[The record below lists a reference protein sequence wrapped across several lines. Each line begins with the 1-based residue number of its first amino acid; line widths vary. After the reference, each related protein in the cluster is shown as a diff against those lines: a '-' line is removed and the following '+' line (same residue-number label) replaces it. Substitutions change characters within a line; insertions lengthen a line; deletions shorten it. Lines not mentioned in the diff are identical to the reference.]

1 MYEIDKKK
9 FGALVS
15 QLRKEKGYTQKE
27 LAEKLFLSDKAISK
41 WETGNSIP
49 DTTMLIPLAD
59 LLGVTVTELLMCER
73 IRDGENMDTKK
84 VEIIVKTA
92 ITYSDEKIVRAYQV
106 KSRWHLIYICCLFLG
121 VGLTWINYSQH
132 ISTTTLL
139 VSMILGAV
147 FGAYFCFCVKMKL
160 PSFYDEN
167 RCGLYYDWGFELNL
181 PGAAFNNSNWFQV
194 VRSVRIWACFTM
206 ILHPILNFVMSY
218 INREF
223 WMQVESYIVLVVLLG
238 GLFLPIYMVSRKVE

>member
-1 MYEIDKKK
+1 MNQEKIGQFIK
-9 FGALVS
+9 
-15 QLRKEKGYTQKE
+15 QIRKDNKLTQKE
-27 LAEKLFLSDKAISK
+27 LAKKLGVSDKAISK
-41 WETGNSIP
+41 WETGVSIP
-49 DTTMLIPLAD
+49 DTTMLVPLAE

-73 IRDGENMDTKK
+73 MSKDETIDTEK
-84 VEIIVKTA
+84 VENIVKTA
-92 ITYSDEKIVRAYQV
+92 ITYSDEKILRAYQV

-121 VGLTWINYSQH
+121 VGLAWVNYSQH
-132 ISTTTLL
+132 ISTTTLS
-139 VSMILGAV
+139 VSMILGVV

-160 PSFYDEN
+160 PLFYDEN

-194 VRSVRIWACFTM
+194 VRSVRIWACLTM
-206 ILHPILNFVMSY
+206 ILHPILNLVMNY

-238 GLFLPIYMVSRKVE
+238 GLFFPIYMVSRK

>member
-15 QLRKEKGYTQKE
+15 ELRKEKGYTQKE
-27 LAEKLFLSDKAISK
+27 LAEKLFLSDKAISQ
-41 WETGNSIP
+41 WETGVSIP
-49 DTTMLIPLAD
+49 DTTMLIPLAE

-73 IRDGENMDTKK
+73 MSRDEAMDTEK
-84 VEIIVKTA
+84 VENIVKTA
-92 ITYSDEKIVRAYQV
+92 ITYSDEKILRAYQV
-106 KSRWHLIYICCLFLG
+106 KDRWHLMYIGCLCLG
-121 VGLTWINYSQH
+121 GGLTWVNYSQH

-194 VRSVRIWACFTM
+194 VRSVRIWACLTM
-206 ILHPILNFVMSY
+206 ILQPMLNLVMGY

-223 WMQVESYIVLVVLLG
+223 WMQMESYIVLVVLLG
-238 GLFLPIYMVSRKVE
+238 GLFLPIYMISRK